1 LTELGNHTDALAV
14 LQEADAVFQRAAVAL
29 PDRNLAERAE
39 LLIGIG
45 VSHDRLG
52 DYAQAVQHIKAG
64 LALARQVNAPRVEIQ
79 ALCMLG
85 QAVNEQGDYA
95 AAKQRLDEALTLARE
110 RGDRTRE
117 ASALSMLASIAWRW
131 GDIEQAGQWAREG
144 LAIYRELGHQ
154 QRIPRLLN
162 LLGIVAIMQEDYG
175 QAEAY
180 WEEGLGLIQE
190 MGDRL
195 AMADVLNNLGYIN
208 HHNLGDLEKAKQYYI
223 KSLSIGREIGHRQG
237 ATSTLSN
244 LGHLHI
250 LLGEHALAWEYLR
263 EALSESI
270 AIGLTP
276 LTLDALAGV
285 ALLQSETGQADS
297 ATEMVGLIVN
307 HPSVGADSVQV
318 AETIL
323 AELRD
328 ALAMEQLEAA
338 LARGKGMELSAVVAE
353 LLAEK

>member
-1 LTELGNHTDALAV
+1 MAGWLRPVAPIAGDRRRTPDIVVRIFDCKGIIDDV
-14 LQEADAVFQRAAVAL
+14 EAARSCNVPLDDHAPVDGDVAL
-29 PDRNLAERAE
+29 HIEIPRHIEDAMDDGATATCHIPVHDQDHRTGARADGGIREGEGVALGVDEHRLA
-39 LLIGIG
+39 
-45 VSHDRLG
+45 
-52 DYAQAVQHIKAG
+52 
-64 LALARQVNAPRVEIQ
+64 
-79 ALCMLG
+79 
-85 QAVNEQGDYA
+85 
-95 AAKQRLDEALTLARE
+95 
-110 RGDRTRE
+110 
-117 ASALSMLASIAWRW
+117 
-131 GDIEQAGQWAREG
+131 EQAGQWAREG

-180 WEEGLGLIQE
+180 WEEGLSLIQE

-208 HHNLGDLEKAKQYYI
+208 HHNLQNLEKAKRYYI
-223 KSLSIGREIGHRQG
+223 ESLSIGREIGHRQG

-263 EALSESI
+263 EALSESM

-285 ALLQSETGQADS
+285 ALLRSETGQADS
-297 ATEMVGLIVN
+297 AAEMVGLIVN
-307 HPSVGADSVQV
+307 HPSVGVDSVQV

-323 AELRD
+323 DGLRD
-328 ALAMEQLEAA
+328 TLVTEQLEAA
-338 LARGKGMELSAVVAE
+338 LERGKTMELNAIVAE
-353 LLAEK
+353 LLAE